1 MYNAHFG
8 FREKPFAVTPDP
20 RFFFGSPIYREA
32 YAGLVLGI
40 RERKGFIVMTGEVG
54 TGKTLLLRMLMNN
67 LEATVRFVFIYNTT
81 LTFEEVLSFTCEE
94 LGLPGERRGRLEQI
108 QVLNRFLIEQLSK
121 GGTAA
126 LLIDEAQHLSEEALE
141 NLRLLS
147 NLETG
152 TEKLLQIVLVGQ
164 PELQQKLARPELR
177 ALKQRVSVQCQLV
190 SSARAGSRRLHPAPA
205 PVGRL

>member
-94 LGLPGERRGRLEQI
+94 LGLPGERRGGS
-108 QVLNRFLIEQLSK
+108 NRSRFSI
-121 GGTAA
+121 
-126 LLIDEAQHLSEEALE
+126 
-141 NLRLLS
+141 
-147 NLETG
+147 
-152 TEKLLQIVLVGQ
+152 
-164 PELQQKLARPELR
+164 
-177 ALKQRVSVQCQLV
+177 
-190 SSARAGSRRLHPAPA
+190 GS
-205 PVGRL
+205 